1 MRNFFQSPPSKVPV
15 KMGPAIDGTK
25 WSATP
30 SSLQTLPPSKIC
42 DTDWESG
49 QRLAENEVLQSR
61 S

>member
-1 MRNFFQSPPSKVPV
+1 
-15 KMGPAIDGTK
+15 MGPATDGTK

-49 QRLAENEVLQSR
+49 QRLAENEVLQCQSYG
-61 S
+61 SQ